1 MDPAGRRPKNQVIII
16 SKISNNSDGLND
28 RVLENIQWISEFMLN
43 QPRELL
49 ALKRIGPIRGST
61 TANVVLVPESSGDQD
76 LCIYLLSDAYLGI
89 DQQYDMHLHVEEEE
103 GAKEGEELIY
113 YSDEEERPWEEQVEE
128 SYPSK

>member
-1 MDPAGRRPKNQVIII
+1 M
-16 SKISNNSDGLND
+16 
-28 RVLENIQWISEFMLN
+28 LENIEWISEFMLN